1 VAPSV
6 LPLLPDVRV
15 TSLRPDHAG
24 AMFAW
29 MQDPEVSRNLGLRTE
44 PTLEK
49 TNHWIAL
56 ALKDPQVCP
65 FAIELCGK
73 HIGNVIFDRIDRHL
87 LNARLSVYIGEA
99 EARGTGAGFTGLYLA
114 IREAFSVLGLHKIWL
129 TVHTRNARA
138 IAVYTKLGFQ
148 VEGVLRDDFRLDGKL
163 VPALH
168 MGLLRRD
175 FEELPV
181 FVSREAPP

>member
-1 VAPSV
+1 VPS
-6 LPLLPDVRV
+6 LLPDIRI
-15 TSLRPDHAG
+15 TRLRPDHAD

-49 TNHWIAL
+49 THNWIEQ

-65 FAIELCGK
+65 FAIESNGK
-73 HIGNVIFDRIDRHL
+73 HVGNVIFDHIDRYIS
-87 LNARLSVYIGEA
+87 NARLSVYIGEA
-99 EARGTGAGFTGLYLA
+99 RGTGAAFTGLYLA
-114 IREAFSVLGLHKIWL
+114 IREAFSTLGLNKIWL

-138 IAVYTKLGFQ
+138 IAVYIKLGFQ
-148 VEGVLRDDFRLDGKL
+148 VEGIVRDDFRLDGQL
-163 VPALH
+163 VPTLH

-175 FEELPV
+175 FDGLS
-181 FVSREAPP
+181 VSEAPR